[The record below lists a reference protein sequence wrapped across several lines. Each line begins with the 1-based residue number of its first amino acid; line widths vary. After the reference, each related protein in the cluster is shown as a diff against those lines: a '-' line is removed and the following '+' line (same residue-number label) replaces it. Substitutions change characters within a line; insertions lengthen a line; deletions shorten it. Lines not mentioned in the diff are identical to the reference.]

1 MRTAI
6 LLAMLAALPAAA
18 QTTVVPIGNQA
29 QAGIGQQQQ
38 TQQSLGVGLGLG
50 GTSTAT
56 GSQNTDI
63 RYDRPPVSSAI
74 STPGWVP
81 GGDTRCS
88 VGVGGAGQGVGL
100 GLSFSGVM
108 DEPGCERVRAALYA
122 ARFNFGGKGAET
134 AHRIMCADRH
144 YRAGSVMPCPKRTP
158 ARTLIDRHRFID
170 PATR

>member
-1 MRTAI
+1 MK
-6 LLAMLAALPAAA
+6 LLLFLVLLVALPAAA
-18 QTTVVPIGNQA
+18 QTTVVPFGNQQ

-38 TQQSLGVGLGLG
+38 TQQALGVGLGG
-50 GTSTAT
+50 ASTAT
-56 GSQNTDI
+56 GSQTTDI

-100 GLSFSGVM
+100 GLSFAGVM
-108 DEPGCERVRAALYA
+108 EEEGCERVRAALYA
-122 ARFNFGGKGAET
+122 HRFDYGGKGAET
-134 AHRIMCADRH
+134 AHRILCSDRH
-144 YRAGSVMPCPKRTP
+144 YRSGSVMPCPAP
-158 ARTLIDRHRFID
+158 APTLIQQHQFID